1 MPLMKEQS
9 KKDSEIP
16 KLDSQPPNQKSLVS
30 IVGSLL
36 PFAPLVYE
44 QFTGQKIPAMT
55 GTIAEMNNSLSQLS
69 LALTQ
74 ILNNQNQLW
83 NKLEALEKSA
93 SSQFTQLGNQFQSL
107 RLTHTKERKE
117 IEYNP
122 QLEN

>member
-1 MPLMKEQS
+1 MPLMKEDLSTKQEM

-16 KLDSQPPNQKSLVS
+16 KKSLVS
-30 IVGSLL
+30 IVGSLI

-74 ILNNQNQLW
+74 ILNNQQQL
-83 NKLEALEKSA
+83 
-93 SSQFTQLGNQFQSL
+93 
-107 RLTHTKERKE
+107 
-117 IEYNP
+117 
-122 QLEN
+122 